1 AGGRAVDLVV
11 DRVEAAAGRA
21 GDVAGAGRDRVGNR
35 VAGAV
40 GGAEVLDLDREGL
53 VGAGGARVGRGRLGH
68 LQVGGAVDGRV
79 AGRAVVA
86 VGRVG
91 GRLGA
96 QGRRVGQG
104 AAVGEARRDVDD
116 DRVGVGG
123 VVGEAG
129 GRAVDLVV
137 DRVEAA
143 AGRAGDVAGAGRDR
157 VGDRV
162 AGGVGGAEVLDLDR
176 EGLVG
181 AGGAR
186 AGRGGLRHLQVG
198 LGVDRS
204 RGRVRG
210 VVAGGR
216 IGGAVRAD

>member
-1 AGGRAVDLVV
+1 
-11 DRVEAAAGRA
+11 
-21 GDVAGAGRDRVGNR
+21 
-35 VAGAV
+35 
-40 GGAEVLDLDREGL
+40 
-53 VGAGGARVGRGRLGH
+53 
-68 LQVGGAVDGRV
+68 RV

-157 VGDRV
+157 VGNRV
-162 AGGVGGAEVLDLDR
+162 AGAVGGAEVLDLDR

-181 AGGAR
+181 AGGAGVGGGR
-186 AGRGGLRHLQVG
+186 LGDLEVGRAVDGRRRGGAVVSGGRVAGRLRAQG
-198 LGVDRS
+198 
-204 RGRVRG
+204 GRVRERAAVG
-210 VVAGGR
+210 EVGADVDDDRVAV
-216 IGGAVRAD
+216 GGAVDEAARAAADDAGAQGAAGACGDEAGARRDGVG

>member
-79 AGRAVVA
+79 AGRAVVG

-91 GRLGA
+91 G
-96 QGRRVGQG
+96 GR
-104 AAVGEARRDVDD
+104 
-116 DRVGVGG
+116 
-123 VVGEAG
+123 
-129 GRAVDLVV
+129 
-137 DRVEAA
+137 
-143 AGRAGDVAGAGRDR
+143 
-157 VGDRV
+157 GDR
-162 AGGVGGAEVLDLDR
+162 
-176 EGLVG
+176 
-181 AGGAR
+181 
-186 AGRGGLRHLQVG
+186 GRGC
-198 LGVDRS
+198 
-204 RGRVRG
+204 G
-210 VVAGGR
+210 VVAVVGRGLGGVLDGR
-216 IGGAVRAD
+216 VDRGGCGGGADGGGV